1 MKKFFTLIAMALM
14 AVGANAQIVL
24 TIGGQGADGGWSW
37 GWNQTPGADVTL
49 TFGSQWGEFKLATE
63 GLTEG
68 ATYKLV
74 VEEANP
80 DVNLRINNTSG
91 ADNDIV
97 YITVDKTEITGTI
110 PANTANIELQGTVAG
125 TVLHVLSFTIND
137 SQTTYSTN
145 WGVTMALPYSSKQQ
159 YAELMLK
166 GAENK
171 AGQDITINANA
182 AIPDSL
188 QFKVKY
194 LDDTEGYPAIPSGA
208 KVATVYIE
216 KPFKQISLQNT
227 AKVTEVVLDIDNVT
241 ASFGVWS
248 VLGSP
253 ALFGTSWDVES
264 KDNELT
270 TEDGV
275 TYTLVKENLTLEK
288 GTDYTYK
295 VLKGHDSNWTVNYGA
310 NGELGGKDIVLNVDE
325 TAVYTVTF
333 TFDSQT
339 HIVKAEA
346 VKTGSA
352 QEQEH
357 TYSVCGTINGNWDV
371 DTDMTKGDDGNYK
384 AEFADVKAGSY
395 EFKVKVDHDWSPA
408 YPASNYEFSVDADGS
423 TVVITFNVET
433 HEITHVVTPATAI
446 STVNAAAPQDGVRY
460 NLAGQKVGAGYKGV
474 VIVNGKKVVVK

>member
-14 AVGANAQIVL
+14 AVGAHAQTVL
-24 TIGGQGADGGWSW
+24 TIGGQGGDDGWSW
-37 GWNQTPGADVTL
+37 GWSQTLGANVTL
-49 TFGSQWGEFKLATE
+49 TFDSQWGEFKLATE

-80 DVNLRINNTSG
+80 DVNLRINKTSD
-91 ADNDIV
+91 ADVAHIPVNSA
-97 YITVDKTEITGTI
+97 EITGTI
-110 PANTANIELQGTVAG
+110 PANTTNIELQGTVAG
-125 TVLHVLSFTIND
+125 TALHVLSFTIND

-145 WGVTMALPYSSKQQ
+145 WGVSLKLPYSATQQ
-159 YAELMLK
+159 WAELMLK
-166 GAENK
+166 GAEGK

-182 AIPDSL
+182 DIPAGL

-194 LDDTEGYPAIPSGA
+194 SDDTEAHPAIPSGA

-216 KPFKQISLQNT
+216 KPFKQISIQNT
-227 AKVTEVVLDIDNVT
+227 TEGAEVVLDIDNVI

-288 GTDYTYK
+288 GTDYAYK
-295 VLKGHDSNWTVNYGA
+295 VLKGHDSNWKVNYGA
-310 NGELGGKDIVLNVDE
+310 NGELGGKDIILNVDE

-339 HIVKAEA
+339 HIVNATA
-346 VKTGSA
+346 VKTGAA

-395 EFKVKVDHDWSPA
+395 EFKVKVDHDWSPS
-408 YPASNYEFSVDADGS
+408 YPGSNYKFSVDADGS

-433 HEITHVVTPATAI
+433 HEITHVVTPSTAI
-446 STVNAAAPQDGVRY
+446 STINAAAQQNGVRY
-460 NLAGQKVGAGYKGV
+460 NLAGQKVDAGYKGV